1 MLLAREK
8 KIVTLLMEHEDKLT
22 TTQIATSLKVSSRT
36 IKTDL
41 KKINEELEK
50 HSCRINSQQGVG
62 LWIEYDNHE
71 AQKYLKEVARD
82 TVDSYL
88 SPEVRKYH
96 LAVELL
102 LQDNYTSMEAL
113 AKEYYISKATV
124 LNDLNELDEL
134 WEHYGVHFIKKVK
147 YGIKVEG
154 NESQIR
160 SALLE
165 ALKRAGGRQKVTVS
179 NIQSHFTSVEL
190 KDLREIIGQ
199 MEGRFQFILTDIS
212 VGELMLDLAVMLE
225 RLSAGKTMDHEGS
238 IPGRESRRMDFVLGY
253 LKEHLTESF
262 GIEIPDTEDC
272 YLRICLSGLRFHVPM
287 EKEQSLKEKRE
298 RNPEMFDYMMD
309 LLMECDRKFYLQLE
323 EDDEL
328 INALMDH
335 LECMVLRLH
344 SKMYTYNPILDA
356 IKKELFYEY
365 EIASFFMSKF
375 TVKYGFN
382 PTEDEIGFITFHIG
396 TSIERMK
403 QKQHQ
408 KFTATL
414 VCMTGFG
421 TSQFLRAK
429 LAGSFSNLEIREVF
443 SASRLSE
450 IKLEKQD
457 FVIATVPIELEGIPV
472 IQVSPVLSETDI
484 KKIQKFLM
492 KKKEYEPETQKNY
505 EYLQQFLHSEIAMFD
520 CDLKSKEEVI
530 HLLGSRMITEGYVD
544 EGFIDS
550 VFERENL
557 SETALG
563 NLIAI
568 PHAFEGHNNYAV
580 MAINCVN
587 MEQVKAVIE
596 SAEEEKSAV
605 IINISPRQMKA
616 HGYGYIMAPLIENLA
631 KRASVPVA
639 FNLDHGAN
647 FEDITAAM
655 QYGFSSVMIDSSSYE
670 FEENVRRTQQIASLA
685 HGMGLSCEAELGHV
699 GQAAQ
704 ADDSNVDLYTNV
716 KQAKE
721 FVERTNCDCLAV
733 AIGTAHGAYPK
744 GMIPK
749 LDFERLKELKAELDM
764 PLVLHGGS
772 GAGEENIRK
781 AVACGINKIN
791 VCTDLMRHAT
801 NASIATLK
809 ENPQIG
815 NLRFECEESERKG
828 CSEETWRLQ
837 AILHGKREEGTG
849 GQAA

>member
-8 KIVTLLMEHEDKLT
+8 KIVTLLIEHEDKLT
-22 TTQIATSLKVSSRT
+22 TTQIA
-36 IKTDL
+36 
-41 KKINEELEK
+41 EELEK

-71 AQKYLKEVARD
+71 AKKYLKEVTRD
-82 TVDSYL
+82 TADLYL

-102 LQDNYTSMEAL
+102 LQDDYTSMEAL

-396 TSIERMK
+396 TSI
-403 QKQHQ
+403 
-408 KFTATL
+408 
-414 VCMTGFG
+414 
-421 TSQFLRAK
+421 
-429 LAGSFSNLEIREVF
+429 SNLEIREVF

-568 PHAFEGHNNYAV
+568 PHAFEGHIKKQGIGI
-580 MAINCVN
+580 MTLKKPINWGDEKVQLIFLLSLDVN
-587 MEQVKAVIE
+587 SKDYIKGIFGDVLELTKDKKAMEVI
-596 SAEEEKSAV
+596 
-605 IINISPRQMKA
+605 
-616 HGYGYIMAPLIENLA
+616 
-631 KRASVPVA
+631 
-639 FNLDHGAN
+639 
-647 FEDITAAM
+647 
-655 QYGFSSVMIDSSSYE
+655 
-670 FEENVRRTQQIASLA
+670 
-685 HGMGLSCEAELGHV
+685 
-699 GQAAQ
+699 
-704 ADDSNVDLYTNV
+704 
-716 KQAKE
+716 
-721 FVERTNCDCLAV
+721 
-733 AIGTAHGAYPK
+733 
-744 GMIPK
+744 
-749 LDFERLKELKAELDM
+749 LKA
-764 PLVLHGGS
+764 
-772 GAGEENIRK
+772 R
-781 AVACGINKIN
+781 
-791 VCTDLMRHAT
+791 
-801 NASIATLK
+801 
-809 ENPQIG
+809 
-815 NLRFECEESERKG
+815 RFSEMFR
-828 CSEETWRLQ
+828 
-837 AILHGKREEGTG
+837 
-849 GQAA
+849 

>member
-8 KIVTLLMEHEDKLT
+8 KIVTLLIEHEDKLT

-36 IKTDL
+36 IKADI

-71 AQKYLKEVARD
+71 AKKYLKEVTRD
-82 TVDSYL
+82 TADLYL

-102 LQDNYTSMEAL
+102 LQDDYTSMEVL

-365 EIASFFMSKF
+365 EIASFFMSTVYLYRRYEAHRILECIEKNKITFMHGSPTVFGLLMDLKEEYPALPSLRMMLCGSSYMPVEKLKQLHKWLPTTEIRTVFGMTETASPGTLFPTDTALSIYPSSSGRPVPGLELKILEDDGHEVETGTVGTVYIRGANVVEYYYKMESPLF
-375 TVKYGFN
+375 TEDGWLDTGDMGYQNEDAFVFFVDRKKDMVNRGGEKIWCTDVEDELIAFKGVKDAAVVGIPNEKYG
-382 PTEDEIGFITFHIG
+382 
-396 TSIERMK
+396 
-403 QKQHQ
+403 
-408 KFTATL
+408 
-414 VCMTGFG
+414 
-421 TSQFLRAK
+421 
-429 LAGSFSNLEIREVF
+429 EV
-443 SASRLSE
+443 AAAVVV
-450 IKLEKQD
+450 LEKGAQLTEEQ
-457 FVIATVPIELEGIPV
+457 I
-472 IQVSPVLSETDI
+472 
-484 KKIQKFLM
+484 
-492 KKKEYEPETQKNY
+492 
-505 EYLQQFLHSEIAMFD
+505 
-520 CDLKSKEEVI
+520 KEEMLKEMARFKVP
-530 HLLGSRMITEGYVD
+530 
-544 EGFIDS
+544 
-550 VFERENL
+550 ERIL
-557 SETALG
+557 FLD
-563 NLIAI
+563 AI
-568 PHAFEGHNNYAV
+568 PKTPGL
-580 MAINCVN
+580 
-587 MEQVKAVIE
+587 KTD
-596 SAEEEKSAV
+596 K
-605 IINISPRQMKA
+605 K
-616 HGYGYIMAPLIENLA
+616 YI
-631 KRASVPVA
+631 
-639 FNLDHGAN
+639 
-647 FEDITAAM
+647 
-655 QYGFSSVMIDSSSYE
+655 
-670 FEENVRRTQQIASLA
+670 RTLFQ
-685 HGMGLSCEAELGHV
+685 
-699 GQAAQ
+699 
-704 ADDSNVDLYTNV
+704 
-716 KQAKE
+716 
-721 FVERTNCDCLAV
+721 
-733 AIGTAHGAYPK
+733 
-744 GMIPK
+744 
-749 LDFERLKELKAELDM
+749 
-764 PLVLHGGS
+764 
-772 GAGEENIRK
+772 
-781 AVACGINKIN
+781 
-791 VCTDLMRHAT
+791 
-801 NASIATLK
+801 
-809 ENPQIG
+809 
-815 NLRFECEESERKG
+815 
-828 CSEETWRLQ
+828 
-837 AILHGKREEGTG
+837 
-849 GQAA
+849 

>member
-36 IKTDL
+36 IKTDI

-102 LQDNYTSMEAL
+102 LKDDYTSMEAL

-134 WEHYGVHFIKKVK
+134 WEHYGIRFIKKVK

-165 ALKRAGGRQKVTVS
+165 ALKRAGGRQKVTIS
-179 NIQSHFTSVEL
+179 NIQNHFTAVEL
-190 KDLREIIGQ
+190 KDLREIINQ

-212 VGELMLDLAVMLE
+212 VGELTMDLAVMLE

-238 IPGRESRRMDFVLGY
+238 IPGRESRRMDFVLGH
-253 LKEHLTESF
+253 LKEYLTEAF
-262 GIEIPDTEDC
+262 GVEIPDTEDC
-272 YLRICLSGLRFHVPM
+272 YLKICLSGLRFHVPM

-298 RNPEMFDYMMD
+298 RNQEMFDFMME
-309 LLMECDRKFYLQLE
+309 LLMECDRKFYLQLAG
-323 EDDEL
+323 DDEL
-328 INALMDH
+328 ISALMDH

-375 TVKYGFN
+375 AVKYGFN

-450 IKLEKQD
+450 IELEKQD

-472 IQVSPVLSETDI
+472 IQVSPVLSEVDI
-484 KKIQKFLM
+484 KRIQKFLI
-492 KKKEYEPETQKNY
+492 KKKEYEPEIQKNY
-505 EYLQQFLHSEIAMFD
+505 EYLRRFLHSEITMFD
-520 CDLKSKEEVI
+520 CDVKSKEEVI

-568 PHAFEGHNNYAV
+568 PHAFEGHIKRQGIGV
-580 MAINCVN
+580 MTLKKPINWGDEKVQLIFLLSLDVN
-587 MEQVKAVIE
+587 SKDYIKGIFGDVLELTKDKKAMEVI
-596 SAEEEKSAV
+596 
-605 IINISPRQMKA
+605 
-616 HGYGYIMAPLIENLA
+616 
-631 KRASVPVA
+631 
-639 FNLDHGAN
+639 
-647 FEDITAAM
+647 
-655 QYGFSSVMIDSSSYE
+655 
-670 FEENVRRTQQIASLA
+670 
-685 HGMGLSCEAELGHV
+685 
-699 GQAAQ
+699 
-704 ADDSNVDLYTNV
+704 
-716 KQAKE
+716 
-721 FVERTNCDCLAV
+721 
-733 AIGTAHGAYPK
+733 
-744 GMIPK
+744 
-749 LDFERLKELKAELDM
+749 LKA
-764 PLVLHGGS
+764 
-772 GAGEENIRK
+772 RK
-781 AVACGINKIN
+781 
-791 VCTDLMRHAT
+791 
-801 NASIATLK
+801 
-809 ENPQIG
+809 
-815 NLRFECEESERKG
+815 FSEMFR
-828 CSEETWRLQ
+828 
-837 AILHGKREEGTG
+837 
-849 GQAA
+849 

>member
-8 KIVTLLMEHEDKLT
+8 KIVTLLIEHEDKLT

-36 IKTDL
+36 IKADI

-71 AQKYLKEVARD
+71 AKKYLKEVTRD
-82 TVDSYL
+82 TADLYL

-102 LQDNYTSMEAL
+102 LQDDYTSMEVL

-328 INALMDH
+328 INQCFD
-335 LECMVLRLH
+335 
-344 SKMYTYNPILDA
+344 
-356 IKKELFYEY
+356 
-365 EIASFFMSKF
+365 
-375 TVKYGFN
+375 
-382 PTEDEIGFITFHIG
+382 
-396 TSIERMK
+396 
-403 QKQHQ
+403 
-408 KFTATL
+408 
-414 VCMTGFG
+414 
-421 TSQFLRAK
+421 
-429 LAGSFSNLEIREVF
+429 GSFGMHG
-443 SASRLSE
+443 
-450 IKLEKQD
+450 
-457 FVIATVPIELEGIPV
+457 T
-472 IQVSPVLSETDI
+472 ET
-484 KKIQKFLM
+484 
-492 KKKEYEPETQKNY
+492 TQ
-505 EYLQQFLHSEIAMFD
+505 
-520 CDLKSKEEVI
+520 
-530 HLLGSRMITEGYVD
+530 
-544 EGFIDS
+544 
-550 VFERENL
+550 
-557 SETALG
+557 
-563 NLIAI
+563 
-568 PHAFEGHNNYAV
+568 
-580 MAINCVN
+580 
-587 MEQVKAVIE
+587 
-596 SAEEEKSAV
+596 
-605 IINISPRQMKA
+605 
-616 HGYGYIMAPLIENLA
+616 
-631 KRASVPVA
+631 
-639 FNLDHGAN
+639 
-647 FEDITAAM
+647 
-655 QYGFSSVMIDSSSYE
+655 
-670 FEENVRRTQQIASLA
+670 
-685 HGMGLSCEAELGHV
+685 
-699 GQAAQ
+699 
-704 ADDSNVDLYTNV
+704 
-716 KQAKE
+716 
-721 FVERTNCDCLAV
+721 
-733 AIGTAHGAYPK
+733 
-744 GMIPK
+744 
-749 LDFERLKELKAELDM
+749 
-764 PLVLHGGS
+764 
-772 GAGEENIRK
+772 
-781 AVACGINKIN
+781 
-791 VCTDLMRHAT
+791 
-801 NASIATLK
+801 
-809 ENPQIG
+809 
-815 NLRFECEESERKG
+815 
-828 CSEETWRLQ
+828 
-837 AILHGKREEGTG
+837 
-849 GQAA
+849 

>member
-8 KIVTLLMEHEDKLT
+8 KIVTLLIEHEDKLT

-36 IKTDL
+36 IKADI

-71 AQKYLKEVARD
+71 AKKYLKEVTRD
-82 TVDSYL
+82 TADLYL

-102 LQDNYTSMEAL
+102 LQDDYTSMEAL

-238 IPGRESRRMDFVLGY
+238 I
-253 LKEHLTESF
+253 
-262 GIEIPDTEDC
+262 
-272 YLRICLSGLRFHVPM
+272 RFHVPM

-450 IKLEKQD
+450 IKSEKQD

-568 PHAFEGHNNYAV
+568 PHAFEGHIKKQGIGI
-580 MAINCVN
+580 MTLKKPINWGDEKVQLIFLLSLDVN
-587 MEQVKAVIE
+587 SKDYIKGIFGDVLELTKDKKAMEVI
-596 SAEEEKSAV
+596 
-605 IINISPRQMKA
+605 
-616 HGYGYIMAPLIENLA
+616 
-631 KRASVPVA
+631 
-639 FNLDHGAN
+639 
-647 FEDITAAM
+647 
-655 QYGFSSVMIDSSSYE
+655 
-670 FEENVRRTQQIASLA
+670 
-685 HGMGLSCEAELGHV
+685 
-699 GQAAQ
+699 
-704 ADDSNVDLYTNV
+704 
-716 KQAKE
+716 
-721 FVERTNCDCLAV
+721 
-733 AIGTAHGAYPK
+733 
-744 GMIPK
+744 
-749 LDFERLKELKAELDM
+749 LKA
-764 PLVLHGGS
+764 
-772 GAGEENIRK
+772 RK
-781 AVACGINKIN
+781 
-791 VCTDLMRHAT
+791 
-801 NASIATLK
+801 
-809 ENPQIG
+809 
-815 NLRFECEESERKG
+815 FSEMFR
-828 CSEETWRLQ
+828 
-837 AILHGKREEGTG
+837 
-849 GQAA
+849 

>member
-8 KIVTLLMEHEDKLT
+8 KIVTLLIEHEDKLT

-36 IKTDL
+36 IKADI

-71 AQKYLKEVARD
+71 AKKYLKEVTRD
-82 TVDSYL
+82 TADLYL

-102 LQDNYTSMEAL
+102 LQDDYTSMEAL

-225 RLSAGKTMDHEGS
+225 RLSAGKTMDHESS

-253 LKEHLTESF
+253 LKEYLTESF

-450 IKLEKQD
+450 IKPEKQD

-568 PHAFEGHNNYAV
+568 PHAFEGHIKKQGIGI
-580 MAINCVN
+580 MTLKKPINWGDEKVQLIFLLSLDVN
-587 MEQVKAVIE
+587 SKDYIKGIFGDVLELTKDKKAMEVI
-596 SAEEEKSAV
+596 
-605 IINISPRQMKA
+605 
-616 HGYGYIMAPLIENLA
+616 
-631 KRASVPVA
+631 
-639 FNLDHGAN
+639 
-647 FEDITAAM
+647 
-655 QYGFSSVMIDSSSYE
+655 
-670 FEENVRRTQQIASLA
+670 
-685 HGMGLSCEAELGHV
+685 
-699 GQAAQ
+699 
-704 ADDSNVDLYTNV
+704 
-716 KQAKE
+716 
-721 FVERTNCDCLAV
+721 
-733 AIGTAHGAYPK
+733 
-744 GMIPK
+744 
-749 LDFERLKELKAELDM
+749 LKA
-764 PLVLHGGS
+764 
-772 GAGEENIRK
+772 RK
-781 AVACGINKIN
+781 
-791 VCTDLMRHAT
+791 
-801 NASIATLK
+801 
-809 ENPQIG
+809 
-815 NLRFECEESERKG
+815 FSEMFR
-828 CSEETWRLQ
+828 
-837 AILHGKREEGTG
+837 
-849 GQAA
+849 